1 MARLL
6 LHTLAA
12 VLLAA
17 LACGCSAD
25 DAAGGGVPSGDTQ
38 VSFILKLSDASGRT
52 RAAWSEDYVG
62 QQGTAYDNRISPED
76 LRVAL
81 YTADDNAFAAEVD
94 ILSYHE
100 TATEGEYE
108 FIGTVEAADGVTLSA
123 GEYKLMVFANCGVAG
138 SLGQSASLGS
148 LAYQYSPAGVKAE
161 EQLIPMW
168 GVTTTSLS
176 LEKGKRDKEVE
187 IDLLRAFA
195 KVEISLHSDISET
208 TDIVSATLTR
218 YNTGGHCLPA
228 GYAGVSKTA
237 DLDQENGDNP
247 SFNPDQTAQQ
257 TNLDF
262 TYSGDNKSA
271 YLYIPE
277 YDNSAEPAEITLELS
292 DGTKGTLE
300 FKTYTGGTP
309 GGEAYDIVRNHIY
322 RYTVNVYQGELQ
334 VECKVMPWQ
343 LVMSSI
349 GWMPQ
354 PAPTDHNPFDS
365 DDEYKQLTEK
375 GFYILLPRQEF
386 RDGRVTVQQVFHDLY
401 EGISKGD
408 DEPNYCVIY
417 YPRYGEK
424 NHHDLEP
431 KSGGATFFFM
441 LTGPKGATW
450 EAHLTNTDDF
460 KFLTSSS
467 NYFAGCTD
475 VSETTGLTYS
485 EEGEVNRATHGIAR
499 KKPYVIE
506 INAVNSYTGTST
518 DGTVGEYPSGLKDE
532 KAWKPYFGDDYLTD
546 WGKDKWYGQ
555 KVVDTEFYITVRLA
569 DGTEYELDINPGYSG
584 EDAPN
589 TNFKG
594 NRRYAGTDKRIW
606 IRQLRAQQNK
616 AYDYMAKD
624 IEPVDKKNFEWWRVN
639 PYWK

>member
-1 MARLL
+1 M
-6 LHTLAA
+6 
-12 VLLAA
+12 LLAA

-108 FIGTVEAADGVTLSA
+108 LIGTVKSADGGAPAA
-123 GEYKLMVFANCGVAG
+123 GRYKVMVFANCGV
-138 SLGQSASLGS
+138 SGQSDPLASLRQSPYHYDAEAVKGGS
-148 LAYQYSPAGVKAE
+148 
-161 EQLIPMW
+161 QLVPMW
-168 GVTTTSLS
+168 GVTTAELS

-343 LVMSSI
+343 LVTSSI

-354 PAPTDHNPFDS
+354 PASTTENPFAS
-365 DDEYKQLTEK
+365 ESSYQEFVKN
-375 GFYILLPRQEF
+375 GSYILLPAVSYSDSRSTTQKVLSYLYQ
-386 RDGRVTVQQVFHDLY
+386 DADL
-401 EGISKGD
+401 GD
-408 DEPNYCVIY
+408 EEPPYCVIY
-417 YPRYGEK
+417 RPRYDGDGHK
-424 NHHDLEP
+424 KLENDT
-431 KSGGATFFFM
+431 GGATWFFV

-450 EAHLTNTDDF
+450 QAHLTNTEDF
-460 KFLTSSS
+460 VLSTG
-467 NYFAGCTD
+467 NATYFKNAKD
-475 VSETTGLTYS
+475 FPAANVKK
-485 EEGEVNRATHGIAR
+485 VMHGIAR
-499 KKPYVIE
+499 EQPYVVQV
-506 INAVNSYTGTST
+506 NAVHNYTGIDTNGST
-518 DGTVGEYPSGLKDE
+518 EGEYTADTEDE
-532 KAWKPYFGDDYLTD
+532 WRACFGDDYLTE
-546 WGKDKWYGQ
+546 WGKDKWYGH
-555 KVVDTEFYITVRLA
+555 KVVDTEFYITVKLA
-569 DGTEYELDINPGYSG
+569 DGTEYELTINPPYTSV
-584 EDAPN
+584 EN
-589 TNFKG
+589 TNYKG
-594 NRRYAGTDKRIW
+594 NRRYAGTGTRIW
-606 IRQLRAQQNK
+606 IRQLRAE
-616 AYDYMAKD
+616 YGGDYEDMAKNVSPTD
-624 IEPVDKKNFEWWRVN
+624 ENFEWWRVN
-639 PYWK
+639 PYWKLN